1 MFIGVVISAIL
12 YGGTLAQTF
21 YYYTGAGPMQ
31 DIWLLGTIKLT
42 SKTAYRSDA
51 LYLKMLVSSIERS
64 TVSIFNTIFTRC
76 FLPLSLI
83 PYTWHRLY
91 KWVLHATSIFRFG
104 RLIFSPVYYYLVT
117 NYSYVFNIAL
127 TTLVFSN
134 VSLEILKPWKNL
146 HGNSLSIS
154 CYLCKP
160 STDTNFQDLG
170 SKHPQIWV
178 CMTCILMLDNHRYK

>member
-1 MFIGVVISAIL
+1 MGVMFIGVVISAIL

-91 KWVLHATSIFRFG
+91 K
-104 RLIFSPVYYYLVT
+104 
-117 NYSYVFNIAL
+117 
-127 TTLVFSN
+127 
-134 VSLEILKPWKNL
+134 
-146 HGNSLSIS
+146 
-154 CYLCKP
+154 
-160 STDTNFQDLG
+160 
-170 SKHPQIWV
+170 
-178 CMTCILMLDNHRYK
+178 